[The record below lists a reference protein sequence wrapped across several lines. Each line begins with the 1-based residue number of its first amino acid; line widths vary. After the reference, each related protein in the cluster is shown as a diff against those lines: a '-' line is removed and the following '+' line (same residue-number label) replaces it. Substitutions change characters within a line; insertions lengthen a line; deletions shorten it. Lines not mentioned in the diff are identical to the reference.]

1 MDIILNILSALLLF
15 IGVFLGIS
23 GAVGLFRFPDFYTRM
38 HAAGITDTLCTAC
51 IVGGLVIQAGFT
63 LIAVKLIFI
72 LMFTWYTSPAAG
84 HALIKAA
91 YKTGLQPFLR
101 RDEKEEKSSGKTS

>member
-1 MDIILNILSALLLF
+1 MDLLINLLSTILLAL
-15 IGVFLGIS
+15 GVFLGIS
-23 GAVGLFRFPDFYTRM
+23 GAVGLFRFPDFFTRM

-51 IVGGLVIQAGFT
+51 IIGGLVLQAGFT

-72 LMFTWYTSPAAG
+72 LLFTWYTSPAAG

-91 YKTGLQPFLR
+91 NKTGLKPLLR
-101 RDEKEEKSSGKTS
+101 KDAKQKLEEDKS

>member
-1 MDIILNILSALLLF
+1 MDILINFLSAILLF

-23 GAVGLFRFPDFYTRM
+23 GAIGLFRFPDFYTRM

-51 IVGGLVIQAGFT
+51 IIGGLVLQAGFT

-72 LMFTWYTSPAAG
+72 LMFTWYSSPAAG

-91 YKTGLQPFLR
+91 HKTGLRPLLKKDSEQ
-101 RDEKEEKSSGKTS
+101 EEKSS

>member
-1 MDIILNILSALLLF
+1 MELLINFLSSILLIVG
-15 IGVFLGIS
+15 IFLGIS
-23 GAVGLFRFPDFYTRM
+23 GAIGLFRFPDFYSRM
-38 HAAGITDTLCTAC
+38 HAAGITDTLCTTC
-51 IVGGLVIQAGFT
+51 IIGGLVLQAGFT

-72 LMFTWYTSPAAG
+72 LLFIWYTSPAAS

-101 RDEKEEKSSGKTS
+101 KDDEQEEDKS

>member
-1 MDIILNILSALLLF
+1 MELLINFLSSVLILV
-15 IGVFLGIS
+15 GVFLGIS

-38 HAAGITDTLCTAC
+38 HAAGVTDTLCTAC
-51 IVGGLVIQAGFT
+51 IILGLIMQSGFT
-63 LIAVKLIFI
+63 LISVKLFFI

-91 YKTGLQPFLR
+91 HKTGLRPLLR
-101 RDEKEEKSSGKTS
+101 KDSEQKEEKSS

>member
-1 MDIILNILSALLLF
+1 MELIINFVSSVLIL

-23 GAVGLFRFPDFYTRM
+23 GAVGLFRFPDFFTRM

-51 IVGGLVIQAGFT
+51 IIVGLVLQAGFT
-63 LIAVKLIFI
+63 LISVKLIFI
-72 LMFTWYTSPAAG
+72 LLFTWYTSPAAG

-91 YKTGLQPFLR
+91 HKTGLKPLLR
-101 RDEKEEKSSGKTS
+101 KDSEPEEKSS

>member
-1 MDIILNILSALLLF
+1 METVLNIISAALLF
-15 IGVFLGIS
+15 FGVFLGIS
-23 GAVGLFRFPDFYTRM
+23 GAIGLFRFPDFYSRM

-51 IVGGLVIQAGFT
+51 IIGGLVIQAGFS

-72 LMFTWYTSPAAG
+72 LLFIWYTSPASG

-101 RDEKEEKSSGKTS
+101 KEKDERKEKLS

>member
-1 MDIILNILSALLLF
+1 MEVLINFISSILIF

-23 GAVGLFRFPDFYTRM
+23 GAIGLFRFPDFFTRM

-51 IVGGLVIQAGFT
+51 IILGLVLQAGFT
-63 LIAVKLIFI
+63 LIAVKLILI
-72 LMFTWYTSPAAG
+72 LLFTWYTSPAAG

-91 YKTGLQPFLR
+91 YKTGLRPLLR
-101 RDEKEEKSSGKTS
+101 KDEETEEKKS